1 MSDLHRDG
9 GKFKKN
15 RGTLWP
21 ARFAGEMDRELFFYL
36 FEKTRI
42 FFLL

>member
-9 GKFKKN
+9 EKFKKN

-21 ARFAGEMDRELFFYL
+21 ARFAGEMDRETFYR
-36 FEKTRI
+36 FGKTWI